1 MRVLKIFEFYIFK
14 PLLGQGLSVFM
25 MLMILSGIPS
35 GCKTEST
42 NSLRTPISRG
52 TIRVEATVQ
61 EIKPIDKSSSNDACS
76 ENPCKALIKIN
87 EIVDTGAS
95 FNGKVD
101 QGQVLEAFFVK
112 TLSPTESIFP
122 DLQRH
127 LPGLEVGDEFQADIV
142 YDIKSTTTSGY
153 HVVTYAK
160 R

>member
-1 MRVLKIFEFYIFK
+1 MRVLKIFECSPNFKSGFDHGLYIIMTIM
-14 PLLGQGLSVFM
+14 V
-25 MLMILSGIPS
+25 IS

-52 TIRVEATVQ
+52 TIRVTATVQ
-61 EIKPIDKSSSNDACS
+61 DIKPIDKGSSNMACA
-76 ENPCKALIKIN
+76 ENPCKALIRII
-87 EIVDTGAS
+87 EIVDTGAA

-112 TLSPTESIFP
+112 TLSPTEHIYP
-122 DLQRH
+122 DLQQH

-142 YDIKSTTTSGY
+142 FDVKSTETSGY